1 MHYFAPSLHNKEL
14 MSRNFR
20 LKFLNGSFFAQ
31 LLLCMV
37 VSLNSPLPTAKAQE
51 IAFKSDNYW
60 LTHYTAENGLPQN
73 SIKSIA
79 RDEAG
84 FFWLA
89 TEDGLVRFDGRHF
102 HNFTKSNSKLA
113 SNHLF
118 QSFRGP
124 SDFKLYFLDDT
135 NTAHRIANGKIAET
149 VPYRQKFGTED
160 MYNAPE
166 KGTIMAFE
174 LSNRHIYNDH
184 WKNAVFTV
192 GPGCYFRCDTSEVA
206 YFNSG
211 KQLYRIRNSSQ
222 MVLDYFTVGEG
233 LYLLNRSQGSISRID
248 KAGAHPITFTGDIAK
263 AGGKAMHYPGIEIL
277 WNTFAQTP
285 LIAFGGKIYEV
296 SVPGKDVFT
305 TRLLIEGFNTGE
317 QNIISSFYDKNTGLL
332 LLGSHTKGLFVFTKK
347 HFATFKGSEGFSFH
361 EQSVYKDRY
370 VFTSFGTFD
379 IFSKAAVKLPS
390 IQKINSLGL
399 FLTKNGYLWTN
410 SRGMRY
416 LFDRDGTRNL
426 GKWHVGKEVSMSY
439 LDLDGNLWSGFRHGE
454 LRKFDIRTFKWT
466 TIRIAGLTSPISYIQ
481 QEAKPG
487 SGEKIF
493 WVGTHSGLFRLSIPG
508 YRAEKI
514 ENFDGRYIR
523 SLMIRKVASS
533 TEIWGTIWEKGLFL
547 LKNNRITIFPLD
559 RKKHLA
565 SAHCITEDKNGF
577 FWVPTNKGLF
587 QVSIDDLR
595 AYSRHTSRS
604 PYYMYYDYKNGFLTN
619 EFNGGCVPCSL
630 TLPNGLLSL
639 PSINGLVYFN
649 PSATRPELPNK
660 TLLIDRVEY
669 NGKRLDYSDTL
680 RLDGDFEFVKFSVST
695 PYFGTPD
702 NAQIDYQLSSSHQ
715 TGSWLPVAET
725 GDVVFNGLS
734 SGRYAISIRKPN
746 GFGPGNYTTKRL
758 VLIIAP
764 KWYETWWFRIVLLG
778 VLLLGTFAFSKWRTG
793 TILRQNEYLER
804 AVTERTSALK
814 ASQNE
819 LSRQLNIQAHLIAS
833 ITHDVRAPLK
843 YVTQASRQIPK
854 LNEMGQREML
864 DQVGNAL
871 EQSLVQMTNFLDNLL
886 SYVRT
891 TLYHSKVEMSEV
903 DLSELIAQKLI
914 LFEKV
919 FLLYRNEVSDEVP
932 PGLTVRSNP
941 ELLSVVIHNLIDN
954 ASKYARNG
962 QIRIFSKT
970 SGHAIHLVIADTGK
984 GVDAEI
990 REWFNNPASAH
1001 SESYG
1006 NASPKGFGL
1015 VIVKEVARLIDL
1027 SVFVD
1032 NHNGSEFHLVFD
1044 TQKSDGRL
1052 Q

>member
-1 MHYFAPSLHNKEL
+1 

-20 LKFLNGSFFAQ
+20 LKFFNGTLFVRP
-31 LLLCMV
+31 LLCLMLALSYMV
-37 VSLNSPLPTAKAQE
+37 PATKAQE
-51 IAFKSDNYW
+51 LPFKSDNYW
-60 LTHYTAENGLPQN
+60 LTHYTAETGLPQN

-102 HNFTKSNSKLA
+102 HTFTHSNSKLA

-124 SDFKLYFLDDT
+124 SDFKLYFLDEVKI
-135 NTAHRIANGKIAET
+135 AHRVANGKIAET
-149 VPYRQKFGTED
+149 TPFQKKFGAMD

-166 KGTIMAFE
+166 KGTLMAFE

-184 WKNAVFTV
+184 WKNALLPT
-192 GPGCYFRCDTSEVA
+192 GPNRYFRCDTSEVA
-206 YFNSG
+206 YFENE
-211 KQLYRIRNSSQ
+211 KQVYRTENPSRK
-222 MVLDYFTVGEG
+222 VVDYFTVGQD
-233 LYLLNRSQGSISRID
+233 LYLFDRLQGGISRID
-248 KAGAHPITFTGDIAK
+248 KTGAHPIIITGDMGR
-263 AGGKAMHYPGIEIL
+263 AGISALHYPGMEVL

-285 LIAFGGKIYEV
+285 LIALGGKIYDV
-296 SVPGKDVFT
+296 SVSGKDGFS
-305 TRLLIEGFNTGE
+305 TRLLIEGFDPGE

-347 HFATFKGSEGFSFH
+347 QFATFKGSEGFSFH
-361 EQSVYKDRY
+361 EQSRYKDRY

-379 IFSKAAVKLPS
+379 IFSKEAVTIPF
-390 IQKINSLGL
+390 IQKLNSLGPL
-399 FLTKNGYLWTN
+399 LMKDDYLWTG
-410 SRGMRY
+410 SHGMRY
-416 LFDRDGTRNL
+416 LFDREGTRNL
-426 GKWHVGKEVSMSY
+426 GKWYLGKEVTVSY
-439 LDLDGNLWSGFRHGE
+439 TDPEGNLWSGFRRGE
-454 LRKFDIRTFKWT
+454 LRKFDIKTFKWT
-466 TIRIAGLTSPISYIQ
+466 SIRIAGLTSPISYIQ
-481 QEAKPG
+481 QEERPG
-487 SGEKIF
+487 SRDKVF
-493 WVGTHSGLFRLSIPG
+493 WIGTHNGLFRLSLPG
-508 YRAEKI
+508 YRVEKI
-514 ENFDGRYIR
+514 QNFADSHIR
-523 SLMIRKVASS
+523 SLMVRKVDNT

-559 RKKHLA
+559 RNKHLT

-587 QVSIDDLR
+587 QISIADLR
-595 AYSRHTSRS
+595 TYSLHRS
-604 PYYMYYDYKNGFLTN
+604 QTPYYMYYDYKNGFLTN
-619 EFNGGCVPCSL
+619 EFNGGCIPCSL

-639 PSINGLVYFN
+639 PSINGLVYFD
-649 PSATRPELPNK
+649 PSAIRPELPNK
-660 TLLIDRVEY
+660 TMLIDRIEY
-669 NGKRLDYSDTL
+669 NGKPLDYSDTL
-680 RLDGDFEFVKFSVST
+680 RLDGDFEFIKLSVTT
-695 PYFGTPD
+695 PYFGTSD
-702 NAQIDYQLSSSHQ
+702 NAQIDYQLSSSYQ
-715 TGSWLPVAET
+715 TGSWLPVAEA

-734 SGRYAISIRKPN
+734 SGRYVLSIRKSN
-746 GFGPGNYTTKRL
+746 GFGANNHTTKH
-758 VLIIAP
+758 LILIVAP
-764 KWYETWWFRIVLLG
+764 KWYETWWFRIILLG
-778 VLLLGTFAFSKWRTG
+778 VLLLGTYAFSKWRTD
-793 TILRQNEYLER
+793 TIQRQNEDLER

-891 TLYHSKVEMSEV
+891 TLYHNKVEMAAT
-903 DLSELIAQKLI
+903 DLYELINQKLI

-919 FLLYRNEVSDEVP
+919 FQLYNNEVSNEVP
-932 PGLTVRSNP
+932 PGLTVHSNP

-962 QIRIFSKT
+962 QIRIFSNVT
-970 SGHAIHLVIADTGK
+970 GHAVHLLIADSGK
-984 GVDAEI
+984 GIDEEI
-990 REWFNNPASAH
+990 REWFNNPGSAH

-1015 VIVKEVARLIDL
+1015 VIVKEVARLINL

-1032 NHNGSEFHLVFD
+1032 NHDGCEFHLVFD
-1044 TQKSDGRL
+1044 THHSDERPE
-1052 Q
+1052 